1 MSTLYYLGLTV
12 ASLSVGIY
20 NFSMFSSGSSLQCY
34 SVNQM
39 DTVTFQAF
47 QASFLAQNVTPPV
60 GILNKDDPTVYDV
73 KVQSGNLLGLLAMIV
88 AFSYALIMIIS
99 LVLCLIIKN
108 MSNQLPEDFLK
119 ISGCRRC
126 MAAFCKILPP
136 VLIIVHWII
145 GLVIVGI
152 WAMLLMKACII
163 STSSTP
169 GALVVESQFFND
181 INTLNIVNS
190 GIWVLIHYGGGIF
203 REIVYQEPFMYSPDI
218 GKTSAFKSLIMRKLG
233 P

>member
-34 SVNQM
+34 NIDQM
-39 DTVTFQAF
+39 DVVTFEAF
-47 QASFLAQNVTPPV
+47 KASFIASNTTPPT
-60 GILNKDDPTVYDV
+60 GTLNKDDPTVYDV
-73 KVQSGNLLGLLAMIV
+73 KVPGGNLLGLLAIV
-88 AFSYALIMIIS
+88 ISFSYFLITAIS
-99 LVLCLIIKN
+99 LVLCLIIKS
-108 MSNQLPEDFLK
+108 MSNQLPEDFLN
-119 ISGCRRC
+119 ISGCKRC
-126 MAAFCKILPP
+126 LAAFCKILPP

-152 WAMLLMKACII
+152 WAMLLMKSCII
-163 STSSTP
+163 STDSTP
-169 GALVVESQFFND
+169 GAIVDEKQFYSN
-181 INTLNIVNS
+181 INTLNVVNS

-218 GKTSAFKSLIMRKLG
+218 GKTSAFKSLILRKLG

>member
-47 QASFLAQNVTPPV
+47 QASFVAQNVTPPV

-88 AFSYALIMIIS
+88 AFSYALIMITS

-108 MSNQLPEDFLK
+108 MSTNP
-119 ISGCRRC
+119 
-126 MAAFCKILPP
+126 
-136 VLIIVHWII
+136 
-145 GLVIVGI
+145 
-152 WAMLLMKACII
+152 
-163 STSSTP
+163 
-169 GALVVESQFFND
+169 
-181 INTLNIVNS
+181 INT
-190 GIWVLIHYGGGIF
+190 
-203 REIVYQEPFMYSPDI
+203 
-218 GKTSAFKSLIMRKLG
+218 
-233 P
+233 